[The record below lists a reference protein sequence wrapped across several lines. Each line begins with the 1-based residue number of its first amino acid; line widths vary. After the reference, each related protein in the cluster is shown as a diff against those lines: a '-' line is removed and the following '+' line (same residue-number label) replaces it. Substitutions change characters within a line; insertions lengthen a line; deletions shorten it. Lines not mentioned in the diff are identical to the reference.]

1 MAATSAH
8 QRTICDAITAA
19 GVKITAHESDPGTTG
34 AGLIAT
40 TPASF
45 NTVWPAAT
53 DGSGGDA
60 GYAVSQGSAGTLQG
74 PAGKVV
80 GWYGVWNGSTF
91 LRGHALDQSITIGSN
106 PVNFDITPKARYK
119 GGQ

>member
-1 MAATSAH
+1 MAATAAEN
-8 QRTICDAITAA
+8 RAGCDFVT
-19 GVKITAHESDPGTTG
+19 GRGNKITAHESDPGTTG

-45 NTVWPAAT
+45 NTTWPAAT
-53 DGSGGDA
+53 DGAGADA
-60 GYAVSQGSAGTLQG
+60 GYGVSQGSSGTLQG

-80 GWYGVWNGSTF
+80 GWYGVWSGSTF

-106 PVNFDITPKARYK
+106 PVNFDITPKARFK